1 MEKTGFTEKMEF
13 LFNEAKCLEIYMTGL
28 SRWHRVT
35 PTDFRSFDGKRRIQ
49 GEEYEGPLYAYGTN
63 RKVSPKHNNKIV
75 SSEVLIERNKRSQKM
90 RF

>member
-1 MEKTGFTEKMEF
+1 MEKTGHTEK
-13 LFNEAKCLEIYMTGL
+13 LKNDFNDSKLLEVYL
-28 SRWHRVT
+28 PKLDNWYRVT
-35 PTDFRSFDGKRRIQ
+35 CRDFRSFDGKRRIQ

-75 SSEVLIERNKRSQKM
+75 SSEVLIERNARSQKM

>member
-13 LFNEAKCLEIYMTGL
+13 LFNEAKCLEIYMPGL

-35 PTDFRSFDGKRRIQ
+35 PTDFRSFDGKRKIQ

-63 RKVSPKHNNKIV
+63 QKVSPKHNNKIV
-75 SSEVLIERNKRSQKM
+75 SSKVLTERNARSQKM
-90 RF
+90 R

>member
-1 MEKTGFTEKMEF
+1 MEKTGHVEKIEY
-13 LFNEAKCLEIYMTGL
+13 LFNESKCLEIYMPRL

-63 RKVSPKHNNKIV
+63 RKVSPKHNNKIIP
-75 SSEVLIERNKRSQKM
+75 SEILNQRNARSQKM
-90 RF
+90 R

>member
-1 MEKTGFTEKMEF
+1 MEKTGYTEKMEF
-13 LFNEAKCLEIYMTGL
+13 LFNESKNLEIYIPGL

-49 GEEYEGPLYAYGTN
+49 GKEYEGPLYAYGTN
-63 RKVSPKHNNKIV
+63 KKVIPSFNNKIV

>member
-1 MEKTGFTEKMEF
+1 MEKTGYTEKMEF
-13 LFNEAKCLEIYMTGL
+13 LFNEARCLEIYMPGL
-28 SRWHRVT
+28 SRWHRGT

-49 GEEYEGPLYAYGTN
+49 GKEYEGPLYAYGTN
-63 RKVSPKHNNKIV
+63 KKVIPSFNNKIV

>member
-1 MEKTGFTEKMEF
+1 MEKTGYTEKMEF
-13 LFNEAKCLEIYMTGL
+13 LFNESKNLEIFLPNLNNWY
-28 SRWHRVT
+28 RVT

-49 GEEYEGPLYAYGTN
+49 GKEYEGPLYAYGSNKT
-63 RKVSPKHNNKIV
+63 VIPSFNNKIV

>member
-1 MEKTGFTEKMEF
+1 MEKTGYTEKMEY
-13 LFNEAKCLEIYMTGL
+13 LFNEARCLEIYMPGL
-28 SRWHRVT
+28 SRWLRVP

-75 SSEVLIERNKRSQKM
+75 SSEILIERNARSQKM
-90 RF
+90 R

>member
-13 LFNEAKCLEIYMTGL
+13 LFNEARCLEIYMPGL

-49 GEEYEGPLYAYGTN
+49 GKKYEGPLYAYETN

-75 SSEVLIERNKRSQKM
+75 SSEVLIERNARSQKM
-90 RF
+90 R

>member
-1 MEKTGFTEKMEF
+1 MEKTGYTEKMEF
-13 LFNEAKCLEIYMTGL
+13 LFNESKNLEIFLPNLNNWY
-28 SRWHRVT
+28 RVT

-49 GEEYEGPLYAYGTN
+49 GKKYEGPLYAYGTN
-63 RKVSPKHNNKIV
+63 KKVIPSFNNKIV

>member
-1 MEKTGFTEKMEF
+1 MSEKTGEIEKMEY
-13 LFNEAKCLEIYMTGL
+13 LFNEAKYLEIYMPGL

-63 RKVSPKHNNKIV
+63 RKVSPKQNNMIV
-75 SSEVLIERNKRSQKM
+75 PSKVLTERNARSQKM
-90 RF
+90 R